1 MSRQEKLMVG
11 PQLTKLDL
19 AVSILPL
26 EVGREGE
33 EREGLPII
41 IIIKEVEYA
50 DNNIMI
56 TSQY

>member
-33 EREGLPII
+33 EGEGLPII
-41 IIIKEVEYA
+41 IIKAVEYA